1 MSSWTDG
8 DLYDFDGVIGPLE
21 RAFGRRRIAVA
32 TDEIGRVVLVRPNSV
47 VIDVAGDDRHEF
59 GEIRDCVRQFDL
71 DLMGAPRTEPA
82 SGLVAARI
90 DGYATE
96 RGPVGG

>member
-8 DLYDFDGVIGPLE
+8 DLYDFDGSIGPLE

-47 VIDVAGDDRHEF
+47 VIDVAGHDRHKF
-59 GEIRDCVRQFDL
+59 G
-71 DLMGAPRTEPA
+71 
-82 SGLVAARI
+82 
-90 DGYATE
+90 
-96 RGPVGG
+96 